1 MRERTVR
8 HHVEEAILSGGDER
22 SRAFVCTEK
31 RAQTVQN
38 NNNKTD
44 ESDYTFSAFRDVWI
58 VFRHSCLKYVRVVRR
73 CAFLRVRGVTC
84 VLRRGGFL
92 MRDTEAVSN
101 VPIFRTTTTTRDLEE
116 ETTSRLKRKESARE

>member
-8 HHVEEAILSGGDER
+8 HHVEAILSGGDER

-38 NNNKTD
+38 TNNKTD

-58 VFRHSCLKYVRVVRR
+58 VFRHSCLKYVRVCVDVRS
-73 CAFLRVRGVTC
+73 C
-84 VLRRGGFL
+84 VCV
-92 MRDTEAVSN
+92 VSP
-101 VPIFRTTTTTRDLEE
+101 VCYVEGDF
-116 ETTSRLKRKESARE
+116 

>member
-1 MRERTVR
+1 MR
-8 HHVEEAILSGGDER
+8 HHVEAILSGGDER

-58 VFRHSCLKYVRVVRR
+58 VFRH
-73 CAFLRVRGVTC
+73 FLVLNMSMC
-84 VLRRGGFL
+84 VLACAWCHL
-92 MRDTEAVSN
+92 CV
-101 VPIFRTTTTTRDLEE
+101 
-116 ETTSRLKRKESARE
+116 TSRGIFDERHGKGEQRSDF

>member
-8 HHVEEAILSGGDER
+8 HHVEAILSGGDER

-58 VFRHSCLKYVRVVRR
+58 VFRH
-73 CAFLRVRGVTC
+73 FLVLNTC
-84 VLRRGGFL
+84 VVCVDVRSCVCV
-92 MRDTEAVSN
+92 VSP
-101 VPIFRTTTTTRDLEE
+101 VCYVEGDF
-116 ETTSRLKRKESARE
+116 